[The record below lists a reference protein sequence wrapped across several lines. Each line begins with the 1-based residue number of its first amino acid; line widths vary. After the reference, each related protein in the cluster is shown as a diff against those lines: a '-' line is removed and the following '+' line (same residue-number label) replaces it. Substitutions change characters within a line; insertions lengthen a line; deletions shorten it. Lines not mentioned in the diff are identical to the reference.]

1 MEVVKGIQ
9 IKVARVAAGMT
20 HKDLAEAANVAVSI
34 VRRLE
39 VETDVIS
46 ARVDTLDKI
55 LRSLADKGVTFSS
68 QDNSIVWKKKL
79 AGH

>member
-34 VRRLE
+34 VRL
-39 VETDVIS
+39 
-46 ARVDTLDKI
+46 KWKQMC
-55 LRSLADKGVTFSS
+55 SLPAL
-68 QDNSIVWKKKL
+68 IR
-79 AGH
+79 